1 MGTSKKTADLV
12 LVGYTKY
19 NSRDLVS
26 KAFQTLK
33 NNNNKKRGGRG
44 KGYK

>member
-33 NNNNKKRGGRG
+33 NNNKKRGEKR
-44 KGYK
+44 YK